1 MIKRETSVAVSDLH
15 SVSERI
21 KRLAI
26 SIDGKPVESTNSAG
40 RSSYTSSNDSHDSN
54 MAAFNESHK
63 AQEHTQPEFNYTY
76 VPCHIRSTVNL
87 LCCRHVCI
95 FRPYNLAALSQVSY
109 TFDPYALVS
118 SPQLKSRVI
127 GNLTKVNRVDCCSRG
142 SQRASSRCQDWRF
155 GMKGAGGRG

>member
-63 AQEHTQPEFNYTY
+63 MSQFSLNMPQAGNPIVSIMSQANANFDGKYEILNEIGRGGFSVVHR
-76 VPCHIRSTVNL
+76 CRDRSSGEMFAVKVLL
-87 LCCRHVCI
+87 LC
-95 FRPYNLAALSQVSY
+95 ALFV
-109 TFDPYALVS
+109 A
-118 SPQLKSRVI
+118 
-127 GNLTKVNRVDCCSRG
+127 
-142 SQRASSRCQDWRF
+142 
-155 GMKGAGGRG
+155 